1 MTAVK
6 IKDILLVIEVFE
18 QSQRSNLLSGEVS
31 FVVVV
36 VVTTVDVD
44 AVVLYLLCCRVLYR
58 KTNGMNGLVA
68 TACFGD

>member
-31 FVVVV
+31 FVV